1 MNSPQSNTRAAADDQ
16 TLNKRESFAADLFKG
31 KKVLVTGAS
40 RGIGRACALSFGRL
54 GADLALLSRRS
65 EGLDALKE
73 ELLHIS
79 PGLFIVQEAIDVAD
93 AERMQVC
100 VDSVKKRLGGVDILI
115 NNAGI
120 YITEEADGHSIET
133 WRRTLD
139 TNLTSAMV
147 ASSRVLGDMVSRRW
161 GRVINISSMSGKV
174 GEAFGS
180 AYSASKFG
188 LIGLTQSIALEVAS
202 AGVTVNAVCP
212 GWVATDM
219 AFDQIQDK
227 KWCELNDIP
236 AVESMDIARLSVP
249 QNRFIEPAEVA
260 ALVTYLAT
268 DDARGITGQAINIC
282 GGLSIH

>member
-1 MNSPQSNTRAAADDQ
+1 VKSPQSKKQASPDDQ
-16 TLNKRESFAADLFKG
+16 SLSQTQSFIPDLFKG
-31 KKVLVTGAS
+31 KKVLITGAS
-40 RGIGRACALSFGRL
+40 RGIGRACALSFARL
-54 GADLALLSRRS
+54 GADLGLMAKRV
-65 EGLDALKE
+65 EGLEDLKSD
-73 ELLHIS
+73 LLHIS
-79 PGLFIVQEAIDVAD
+79 PDLFIVQEAVDVMQ
-93 AERMQVC
+93 AEQLKVC
-100 VDSVKKRLGGVDILI
+100 VDSVKKSLGGIDILI

-133 WRRTLD
+133 WRQTMD

-147 ASSRVLGDMVSRRW
+147 ACAVVLGDMAARGW
-161 GRVINISSMSGKV
+161 GRIINISSMSGKV
-174 GEAFGS
+174 GEAYGS

-188 LIGLTQSIALEVAS
+188 LIGLTQSMALEVAS

-227 KWCELNDIP
+227 KWCGLNQIEPD
-236 AVESMDIARLSVP
+236 ESMDIARLSVP
-249 QNRFIEPAEVA
+249 QQRFIEPAEVA

-282 GGLSIH
+282 GGLSVH